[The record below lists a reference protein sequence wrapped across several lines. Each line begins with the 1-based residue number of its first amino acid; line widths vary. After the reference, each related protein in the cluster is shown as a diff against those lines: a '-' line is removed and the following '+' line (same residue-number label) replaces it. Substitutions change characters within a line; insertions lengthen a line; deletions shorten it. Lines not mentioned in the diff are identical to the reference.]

1 MKKTAVPVAM
11 FLLGLSLSG
20 CSLVASQPL
29 SPQASPGTASRPV
42 LSTGEAGHFTQERYF
57 AHKGKLS
64 APEQDLWQPQ
74 PIGIAAVKA
83 DYTVGTGGA
92 YATVQQAVNAAITSG
107 KRSRQY
113 IRIEPGTYT
122 GAVYVPID
130 AGPLTLYGSGR
141 PEDVNIELTLDAR
154 TPPSAYIAAVNPAGQ
169 FKAGDPAWNM
179 YKVCAGQTAD
189 KPMDTPCAA
198 VMWAQADGF
207 QLKNLTVTN
216 TLLESVIDAKR
227 EGHQA
232 VALRSDG
239 DRAQFENVRLIGRQD
254 TFLVNVGEAPTPTNK
269 VGTYPLD
276 KIARAYIR
284 DSYIE
289 GDVDFVFGRANAVFD
304 NCEFR
309 AVSTRRSVPAIV
321 FAPDSVPASS
331 LGFLVMNSRITGDK
345 GHQELKFSK
354 LGRSWDQG
362 AGATGYLPGSSP
374 NGQLVIRDSYI
385 DASFDLAAPWDK
397 AATTG
402 RPHRGNIAPERKF
415 DDPAFNRLWEFNNY
429 GPGAGPAR

>member
-1 MKKTAVPVAM
+1 MKNPAGPVLA

-20 CSLVASQPL
+20 CSLLASQPV
-29 SPQASPGTASRPV
+29 SPQVAPGSASRPV
-42 LSTGEAGHFTQERYF
+42 LNAEEAGRFTRERYF
-57 AHKGKLS
+57 AHKGRLS
-64 APEQDLWQPQ
+64 APEHDPWQPQ
-74 PIGIAAVKA
+74 PIDLAGVKA
-83 DYTVGTGGA
+83 DFVVGAGGSH
-92 YATVQQAVNAAITSG
+92 ATVQQAVNAAISSG

-113 IRIEPGTYT
+113 IRILPGTYT

-130 AGPLTLYGSGR
+130 AGPLTLYGSGK
-141 PEDVNIELTLDAR
+141 PEEVNIELTLDAR
-154 TPPSAYIAAVNPAGQ
+154 TPPSAYIAALNPAGQ
-169 FKAGDPAWNM
+169 FKAGDPAWAM
-179 YKVCAGQTAD
+179 YQVCAGQAAD

-198 VMWAQADGF
+198 VMWVQADGF

-239 DRAQFENVRLIGRQD
+239 DRAQFEQVRLIGRQD

-284 DSYIE
+284 DAYIE
-289 GDVDFVFGRANAVFD
+289 GDVDFVFGRANAVFEQ
-304 NCEFR
+304 CEFR
-309 AVSTRRSVPAIV
+309 VVSTRRSVPAIV
-321 FAPDSVPASS
+321 FAPDTVPASS
-331 LGFLVMNSRITGDK
+331 LGFLVIHSRITGDK
-345 GHQELKFSK
+345 GHQALKFSK

-362 AGATGYLPGSSP
+362 AGGTGYLPGSSP

-385 DASFDLAAPWDK
+385 DQSFDLAAPWDK

-402 RPHRGNIAPERKF
+402 RPHRGNVAASRNF

-429 GPGAGPAR
+429 GPGAQPAP